1 MRRLEAAMREE
12 LEQFGNLKKVLII
25 PPDISRLSS
34 YAGPVVCKLF
44 ETLTDTAVDIMPALG
59 THIPMSGEEIS
70 YMYPGVPQS
79 RFFVHDWRKD
89 VAKIGEVPR
98 ELVFD
103 LSEGA
108 IDEPIDIE
116 INKRLL
122 DRSYDAV
129 ISIGQV
135 VPHEVAGMASH
146 SKNLFVGCGGFSML
160 NKTHYLGALY
170 GMERVMGRDHSPVRE
185 ILDYAGRLLDIPLL
199 YILTVTVDMGENKTR
214 LEGMFIDRGRG
225 GFEKA
230 VELSRRK
237 NVFFLDEEPGK
248 IVCYLDPQKIK
259 TTWIGNKAIY
269 RTRMAIADGGELI
282 VIGPGVFRFGED
294 LNNDRLIRKY
304 GYRGR
309 CKTLDVL
316 KSDDGYELRENLS
329 VAAHLIHGSS

>member
-1 MRRLEAAMREE
+1 MSRYIYRQENEAISMRQLETAMWEE
-12 LEQFGNLKKVLII
+12 LEQFGRLKNVLII

-44 ETLTDTAVDIMPALG
+44 EMLTGVTVDIMPALG
-59 THIPMSGEEIS
+59 THIPMGREEIS
-70 YMYPGVPQS
+70 CMYPGVPHDCFS
-79 RFFVHDWRKD
+79 VHDWRKD
-89 VAKIGEVPR
+89 VVKIGEVAR
-98 ELVFD
+98 ELVFE
-103 LSEGA
+103 LSNGM

-129 ISIGQV
+129 ISVGQV

-170 GMERVMGRDHSPVRE
+170 GMERIMGRDHSPVRE
-185 ILDYAGRLLDIPLL
+185 IFDYAERFLDIPLL
-199 YILTVTVDMGENKTR
+199 YVLTVTTDTAERKTQ
-214 LEGMFIDRGRG
+214 LEGTFIGRGRD

-230 VELSRRK
+230 VELSLEK
-237 NVFFLDEEPGK
+237 NVFFLDEELDRV
-248 IVCYLDPQKIK
+248 VCYLDPQKIK

-269 RTRMAIADGGELI
+269 RTRMAIADGGELV

-309 CKTLDVL
+309 DKILDAL
-316 KSDDGYELRENLS
+316 KSED
-329 VAAHLIHGSS
+329 